1 VKMNTTVVTDSATLI
16 ASFLW
21 IIPVAFIIVLYMNKY
36 RYRPNDLVQ
45 VK

>member
-1 VKMNTTVVTDSATLI
+1 MNTTAVAESAALI
-16 ASFLW
+16 GSFLW
-21 IIPVAFIIVLYMNKY
+21 IIPAACIIVLYINKY